1 MFEKDLAHTMKQ
13 QRLLLQKDKQRE
25 RELGVT
31 LERIEQEH
39 LRAAESLERLYDT
52 HTHTRTHTQTHTHTH
67 LHTYTLTRFHTHE
80 HTHIRHT
87 CMCYL

>member
-31 LERIEQEH
+31 LGVFYITLNNFRTTSNPS
-39 LRAAESLERLYDT
+39 LAAP
-52 HTHTRTHTQTHTHTH
+52 
-67 LHTYTLTRFHTHE
+67 
-80 HTHIRHT
+80 
-87 CMCYL
+87 